1 MKANKS
7 HSYNEL
13 KAGVTEQELI
23 RAAEEMI
30 NDYLL
35 GDIPRSEVVPLVDEF
50 ERLVREEYPNPQRT
64 GCPRSQTLRERNAGN
79 IAHIRKCW
87 PCLKEYSLFHHI

>member
-1 MKANKS
+1 MKEIKS

-23 RAAEEMI
+23 RAAEQMI

-35 GDIPRSEVVPLVDEF
+35 GDIPRSEVATLVDEF
-50 ERLVREEYPNPQRT
+50 ERLVREEYPNPERA
-64 GCPRSQTLRERNAGN
+64 GCPRSQALREQRAAN
-79 IAHIRKCW
+79 IDHIKKCW
-87 PCLKEYSLFHHI
+87 PCLEIYSQFLR

>member
-1 MKANKS
+1 MKEMKS

-23 RAAEEMI
+23 RAAEQMI

-35 GDIPRSEVVPLVDEF
+35 GDIPRSEVATLVEQL
-50 ERLVREEYPNPQRT
+50 ERLVREKYPNPAGT
-64 GCPRSQTLRERNAGN
+64 GCPKPQTLRERKAGN
-79 IAHIRKCW
+79 IDHIKKCW
-87 PCLKEYSLFHHI
+87 PCLEEYRRFLR